1 MPGFSK
7 ATFSVKEGQR
17 AVFKNI
23 EGLGTGEPGFE
34 SPFRLLQAVDSQA
47 TQLTP
52 LSLENGGAVFPASK
66 GGCENEMR
74 HWTEGT

>member
-1 MPGFSK
+1 MPDFSK
-7 ATFSVKEGQR
+7 ATFSVKEGHR
-17 AVFKNI
+17 TVFKNI
-23 EGLGTGEPGFE
+23 EGLGTKEPGVE
-34 SPFRLLQAVDSQA
+34 SPFRLLQAVDSEA

-52 LSLENGGAVFPASK
+52 LSLENGGVVFPASK